1 MTYKVHRRVVGQ
13 DRVVLSISGRIS
25 GDGVNTLRSLL
36 SQEKASSLTL
46 DLKDVRLVDD
56 EAVKLLA
63 AYEANGTVI
72 INCPMYIREWVRRE
86 RGTG

>member
-1 MTYKVHRRVVGQ
+1 MTYKVHRRVIGK
-13 DRVVLSISGRIS
+13 DRVVLCISGRIS
-25 GDGVNTLRSLL
+25 GDGVNTLGSLL

-56 EAVKLLA
+56 EAVRLLA
-63 AYEANGTVI
+63 TYEANGTVI

-86 RGTG
+86 RETC